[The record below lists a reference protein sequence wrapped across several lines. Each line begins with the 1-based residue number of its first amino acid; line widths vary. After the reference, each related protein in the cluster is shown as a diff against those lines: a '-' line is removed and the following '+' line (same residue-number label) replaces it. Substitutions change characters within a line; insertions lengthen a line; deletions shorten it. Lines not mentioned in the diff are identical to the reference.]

1 MDNFDT
7 QRITTYGL
15 LIILSLFVIFHL
27 LILLRVIPFEMVW
40 GGRLKNASQM
50 LSFETVSIVINLIM
64 LAGVGVYA
72 GILQLKIN
80 PMVIKAGF
88 GIMFVLF
95 LLNTIGNLSS
105 ENEWEK
111 MVFTPLTLLLSL
123 FSLRLALGKEQ
134 KKAY

>member
-7 QRITTYGL
+7 KRIATYGL

-123 FSLRLALGKEQ
+123 FSLRLALSKEQ

>member
-7 QRITTYGL
+7 KRIATYGL

>member
-7 QRITTYGL
+7 KRIATYGL

-80 PMVIKAGF
+80 QIVIKAGF

-123 FSLRLALGKEQ
+123 FSLRLALSKEQ

>member
-1 MDNFDT
+1 
-7 QRITTYGL
+7 
-15 LIILSLFVIFHL
+15 
-27 LILLRVIPFEMVW
+27 MVW

-80 PMVIKAGF
+80 QIVIKAGF

-123 FSLRLALGKEQ
+123 FSLRLALSKEQ

>member
-1 MDNFDT
+1 MANFDT
-7 QRITTYGL
+7 KRIATYGI

-50 LSFETVSIVINLIM
+50 VSFETVSIVINLIM
-64 LAGVGVYA
+64 LAGVGVHA

>member
-7 QRITTYGL
+7 KRIATYGL

-50 LSFETVSIVINLIM
+50 VSFETVSIVINLIM

-72 GILQLKIN
+72 GILQVKIN

>member
-7 QRITTYGL
+7 KRIATYGL

-80 PMVIKAGF
+80 QIVIKAGF

>member
-7 QRITTYGL
+7 KRIATYGL

-72 GILQLKIN
+72 GILQVKIN

-123 FSLRLALGKEQ
+123 FSLRLALSKEQ